1 MYLRPHGR
9 VGMAV
14 PSLVAGCVRV
24 IARGRPTRPWLQAHT
39 SRRQPGRSRRRV
51 VRAPESRL
59 GSISRNILV
68 CSHNSLTA
76 LDLGTPA
83 GVANFS
89 RKPSRAWRRS
99 QSPAAA
105 KRDAMSCSQAPS
117 QLPRSATIGHRV
129 SAADLCCG
137 AHRTPCY
144 QSRIGKTSRKRS
156 DIGKKTGPIGHRGD

>member
-1 MYLRPHGR
+1 MCLIYRGFLCTRRKPVVTVRPDTFTTNRRAKTRKRPINQWFDPVAQGIEQQ
-9 VGMAV
+9 
-14 PSLVAGCVRV
+14 PSKLKVAG
-24 IARGRPTRPWLQAHT
+24 
-39 SRRQPGRSRRRV
+39 S
-51 VRAPESRL
+51 
-59 GSISRNILV
+59 N
-68 CSHNSLTA
+68 
-76 LDLGTPA
+76 PA

-105 KRDAMSCSQAPS
+105 KRDATPCSQAFN
-117 QLPRSATIGHRV
+117 QLPLTAAVGRRV